1 MMLLFALSAALAAP
15 LPSERVETAQKVGWT
30 GLGISAAGSAL
41 VWTGSLA
48 YYDGFIDAA
57 NRAVD
62 GTGDPSAADP
72 VVAMRSGLLVSGGLG
87 VSAIGRPV
95 HSFGSAL
102 AAHLIEGASLGL
114 LGIQQHTRRRNRM
127 NGRVVAADDD
137 GFEVAVEHSFGNC
150 PKYIRV
156 REAHALGGAALSA
169 APEARPALDDEARA
183 LIADAD
189 TLFIASTHAGQVDVS
204 HRGGAPGFVR
214 IDEEGRLLLPDYAG
228 NFFFNTLGNLLLE
241 PRAGLLFIDF
251 ERGDLLQLSAT
262 AELIWDGPLVEAHP
276 GALRLLRLSV
286 TGMVRTR
293 GGLPLRW
300 SAGE

>member
-1 MMLLFALSAALAAP
+1 MDPLEAPTADPFHAGEHALQARAGLRARMADIGARVIRDHMPDQHRDFFAL
-15 LPSERVETAQKVGWT
+15 LP
-30 GLGISAAGSAL
+30 
-41 VWTGSLA
+41 
-48 YYDGFIDAA
+48 F
-57 NRAVD
+57 
-62 GTGDPSAADP
+62 
-72 VVAMRSGLLVSGGLG
+72 LLVGSTDDRGQPWASVLHGAPGFVQSPDPRRLRI
-87 VSAIGRPV
+87 AARPPA
-95 HSFGSAL
+95 GSAL